1 MPSILR
7 AGIARDSP
15 GPAVDMIL
23 AEDRLDVG
31 TGSVD
36 HVYWAL
42 SDRLGSPRDIVE
54 YDATAGATNVVASS
68 DGGAPSFSAIDWV
81 FGFTA
86 REEDDD
92 VGLVWYRARWYDPA
106 TGRFVSEDPIGF
118 SAGDPNINRYVG
130 NDPANK
136 VDPSGLEKS
145 PLPGRLTFC
154 QRR

>member
-92 VGLVWYRARWYDPA
+92 VGLASIATSATTRRTRSIRAGW
-106 TGRFVSEDPIGF
+106 
-118 SAGDPNINRYVG
+118 
-130 NDPANK
+130 
-136 VDPSGLEKS
+136 KS
-145 PLPGRLTFC
+145 PRYQGA
-154 QRR
+154 